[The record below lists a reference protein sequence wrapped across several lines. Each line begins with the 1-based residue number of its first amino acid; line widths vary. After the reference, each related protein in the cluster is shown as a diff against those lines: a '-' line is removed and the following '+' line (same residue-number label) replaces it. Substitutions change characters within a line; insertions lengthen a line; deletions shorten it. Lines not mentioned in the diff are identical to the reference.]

1 MVGELTNRSARA
13 CSSVSTSVLRTS
25 MLASTASSTG
35 RTVSTAACRL
45 ASLPRHREQ
54 VVRSRYRKSTS
65 MVCLAPLTSSSG
77 IFVVI
82 SVPPCDDTLG
92 ASEDEQLNYKD
103 GTTPKWTQRRE
114 ILKGG

>member
-1 MVGELTNRSARA
+1 MSTLRQPFGSILTSAA
-13 CSSVSTSVLRTS
+13 
-25 MLASTASSTG
+25 APPASSTG

-45 ASLPRHREQ
+45 ASLARHREQ

-82 SVPPCDDTLG
+82 LVPPFDDALG
-92 ASEDEQLNYKD
+92 ASDSEQLNHKD
-103 GTTPKWTQRRE
+103 GTTPKWMQRRE

>member
-1 MVGELTNRSARA
+1 MSTLRQPFGSILTSAA
-13 CSSVSTSVLRTS
+13 
-25 MLASTASSTG
+25 APPASSTG
-35 RTVSTAACRL
+35 RTVSTAARRL

-82 SVPPCDDTLG
+82 SVPPFDDALAPRIVNNSPIKT
-92 ASEDEQLNYKD
+92 EQPQN
-103 GTTPKWTQRRE
+103 GCRE
-114 ILKGG
+114 GRFLKGDNRGVFTFF